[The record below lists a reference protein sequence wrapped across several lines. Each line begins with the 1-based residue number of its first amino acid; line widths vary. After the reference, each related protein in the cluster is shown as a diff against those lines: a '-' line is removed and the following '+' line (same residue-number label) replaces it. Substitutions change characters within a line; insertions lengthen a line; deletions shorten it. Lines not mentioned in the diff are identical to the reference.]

1 MELWQTMGER
11 AAQMMQSRAGRNGY
25 TQGSKRK
32 YFWGY
37 PDNEVG
43 NTSQAGYS
51 DCSSAARSAILA
63 AAGVDIGSNTNA
75 QIKNRAKGQIVHET
89 EGYYPDESQLLPG
102 DCLYFK
108 GNSGARAGRGPRGNV
123 HRQRAD
129 LRARQRHG
137 PENQGHARI
146 LPEPRR
152 QPQAVFHGHPL
163 GGGGRGGQTAAQAA
177 RWASGCSRRAA
188 RART

>member
-11 AAQMMQSRAGRNGY
+11 AARLMQSRAGRNGY

-63 AAGVDIGSNTNA
+63 AAGIDIGSNTNA

-102 DCLYFK
+102 DYMIQATACQIDNSLYHASPDEAMGYGYQFCRTQHNAFAFDIHK
-108 GNSGARAGRGPRGNV
+108 NTRRSQINSN
-123 HRQRAD
+123 
-129 LRARQRHG
+129 
-137 PENQGHARI
+137 I
-146 LPEPRR
+146 L
-152 QPQAVFHGHPL
+152 
-163 GGGGRGGQTAAQAA
+163 
-177 RWASGCSRRAA
+177 
-188 RART
+188 